1 MRGRV
6 KIVCRFKSQFWP
18 DNLNLIYRVRGF
30 VSQIWM
36 YTRGSTEGTE
46 KCHLI
51 VGFLTA
57 EPAEEKINFS
67 GQEVSDGFLQDLD
80 HIFR

>member
-1 MRGRV
+1 
-6 KIVCRFKSQFWP
+6 
-18 DNLNLIYRVRGF
+18 
-30 VSQIWM
+30 M
-36 YTRGSTEGTE
+36 YTRDSTEGTE

-57 EPAEEKINFS
+57 ELAEEKINFS